1 MHIYQDIY
9 IYISIYIHIYTYTHA
24 YAYAYMCTY
33 AYARTHT
40 HIHAYIETFIH
51 LPSLQHAC
59 VYILTYIHT
68 YLHTYINTYTH
79 THTYTHTCI
88 HAYMHTSIHTSI
100 HPSLHTC
107 RHTYIHT
114 LQVGPLKQWRLEL
127 WFEGA
132 SIVAC
137 GAKQRWKTEALTQET
152 LLRQLL
158 PLEKEIGNTSTYR
171 LGEDFGRFKSCT

>member
-1 MHIYQDIY
+1 MH
-9 IYISIYIHIYTYTHA
+9 
-24 YAYAYMCTY
+24 M
-33 AYARTHT
+33 HT
-40 HIHAYIETFIH
+40 HICVHMHMHVRTRTYMHTSRHSFICHPCNMHAY
-51 LPSLQHAC
+51 
-59 VYILTYIHT
+59 T
-68 YLHTYINTYTH
+68 YLHTYIHTYIHTLIH
-79 THTYTHTCI
+79 THIHIHTRT
-88 HAYMHTSIHTSI
+88 HAYMHICIHPSI
-100 HPSLHTC
+100 HPYIHPC
-107 RHTYIHT
+107 IHADIHTYIHT